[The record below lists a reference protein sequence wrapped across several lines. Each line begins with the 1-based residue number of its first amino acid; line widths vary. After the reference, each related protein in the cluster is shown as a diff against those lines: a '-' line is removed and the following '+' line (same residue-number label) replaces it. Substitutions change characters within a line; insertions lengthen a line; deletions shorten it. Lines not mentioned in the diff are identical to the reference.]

1 MGFGK
6 KVENPKIADPWVTC
20 QKQKVLFQPLKFGQ
34 NNFFDEGEP
43 PTTAP
48 RIHEKHI

>member
-1 MGFGK
+1 MGK

-20 QKQKVLFQPLKFGQ
+20 QKQKVLFQPLNFGQ
-34 NNFFDEGEP
+34 NNFLMRVP
-43 PTTAP
+43 PTTTP